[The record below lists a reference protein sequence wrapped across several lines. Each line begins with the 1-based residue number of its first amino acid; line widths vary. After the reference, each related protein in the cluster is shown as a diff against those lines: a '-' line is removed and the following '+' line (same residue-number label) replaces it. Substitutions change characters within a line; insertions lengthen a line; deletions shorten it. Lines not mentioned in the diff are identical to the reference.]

1 MTGWIKLHRKITEK
15 AVWQDPEML
24 KLWIYCLL
32 KASHTETEAMV
43 GKQKIKLAPGQF
55 VTGRF
60 ALADEYNR
68 GAKRSKVVHERTLWR
83 WLKKF
88 EEWGMLSIKSTS
100 KYSVVTIKN
109 WHAYQQ
115 NDQQMSSRCP
125 ADVQQVSTNKNVK
138 NEKNLRN
145 IVPTE
150 QPGGCEQD
158 LPNKKDVIAEMVE
171 AYRSVPGVQPK
182 KADYS
187 FLGKLFNEYGP
198 GEVYAAIKALAR
210 KMESGPVDD
219 PYSYL
224 TAVAKAK
231 YEEGKSK
238 VTPLRRRDVGQFND
252 LPRAERE
259 RMEREARGEEYN
271 TEEDPV
277 AKAKIMEELNRMRRR
292 FEEKRRAGGQ

>member
-1 MTGWIKLHRKITEK
+1 
-15 AVWQDPEML
+15 ML
-24 KLWIYCLL
+24 KLWLYCLIR
-32 KASHTETEAMV
+32 ANHTETEMMV
-43 GKQKIKLAPGQF
+43 DKQEIQLLPGQF
-55 VTGRF
+55 VTGRY
-60 ALADEYNR
+60 ALADDYNR
-68 GAKRSKVVHERTLWR
+68 GAKKRHRVSPDTLWR

-88 EEWGMLSIKSTS
+88 EEWGMLHIKSTN
-100 KYSVVTIKN
+100 KYSVITIKN

-115 NDQQMSSRCP
+115 TAQEMHNRCTTD
-125 ADVQQVSTNKNVK
+125 AHQVHTDKNVK
-138 NEKNLRN
+138 NVKNDKD

-271 TEEDPV
+271 TKEDPKL
-277 AKAKIMEELNRMRRR
+277 KAEIMEELNRMRRR
-292 FEEKRRAGGQ
+292 FKEKRAGGQ

>member
-1 MTGWIKLHRKITEK
+1 MSGWIKLHRKITEK
-15 AVWQDPEML
+15 AIWQDPQML
-24 KLWIYCLL
+24 KLWLYCLIR
-32 KASHTETEAMV
+32 ANHTETEMMV
-43 GKQKIKLAPGQF
+43 DKQEIQLLPGQF
-55 VTGRF
+55 VTGRY
-60 ALADEYNR
+60 ALADDYNR
-68 GAKRSKVVHERTLWR
+68 GAKKRHRVSPDTLWR

-88 EEWGMLSIKSTS
+88 EEWGMLHIKSTN
-100 KYSVVTIKN
+100 KYSVITIKN

-115 NDQQMSSRCP
+115 TAQEMHNRCTTD
-125 ADVQQVSTNKNVK
+125 AHQVHTDKNVK
-138 NEKNLRN
+138 NVKNDKD

-271 TEEDPV
+271 TKEDPKL
-277 AKAKIMEELNRMRRR
+277 KAEIMEELNRMRRR
-292 FEEKRRAGGQ
+292 FKEKRAGGQ